1 MRSLL
6 FVPADSARKLDKAMS
21 SGADALIIDLEDS
34 IALDGKARARE
45 SAAAF
50 LKDAMAN
57 AQRPV
62 LMVRVNGLQTGLTD
76 ADLDCVAPAKPDAI
90 MLPKAEGGS
99 AVVHADAK
107 LAVREAQND
116 LPEGHIKILP
126 IATETAAAL
135 FMVGTFA
142 GVSSRLIGMTW
153 GAEDL
158 SAELGARANRDAQGR
173 FLDPYRLAR
182 SLCLAGAAAA
192 AVPAIDTVF
201 VDFRNDAGF
210 RRECEEAC
218 RDGFVGKM
226 AIHPAQVPIINEVF
240 TPSAEAIAHAQSVI
254 AAFAAA
260 PGAGVV
266 GIGGV
271 MYDRPHLARA
281 KQLLARAP
289 SSPDKKLTEG
299 GQRRV
304 APCPRHCAPWTAWAS
319 LRSAHPTHGWNASRM
334 PLSDR
339 KRVRREIRASP
350 RVICPRTF
358 RAARRDRSTS
368 VVRYGRRRRPVRL

>member
-6 FVPADSARKLDKAMS
+6 FAPADSARKLNKAMS

-34 IALDGKARARE
+34 IALDSKARARD

-57 AQRPV
+57 TQRPY
-62 LMVRVNGLQTGLTD
+62 LIVRVNGLQTGLTD
-76 ADLDCVAPAKPDAI
+76 ADLDAITPAKPDAI
-90 MLPKAEGGS
+90 MLPKAEGG
-99 AVVHADAK
+99 AAIVHAAAK
-107 LAVREAQND
+107 LAVREAQSD
-116 LPEGHIKILP
+116 LPDSHIKILP

-142 GVSSRLIGMTW
+142 GARARLIGMTW

-158 SAELGARANRDAQGR
+158 SAELGARANRDEQGR

-201 VDFRNDAGF
+201 VDFRNDPGF

-226 AIHPAQVPIINEVF
+226 AIHPAQVPIINDVF
-240 TPSAEAIAHAQSVI
+240 TPSADAIAHAQTVV

-289 SSPDKKLTEG
+289 SSGPN
-299 GQRRV
+299 
-304 APCPRHCAPWTAWAS
+304 HS
-319 LRSAHPTHGWNASRM
+319 
-334 PLSDR
+334 
-339 KRVRREIRASP
+339 
-350 RVICPRTF
+350 
-358 RAARRDRSTS
+358 
-368 VVRYGRRRRPVRL
+368 

>member
-50 LKDAMAN
+50 LKEAMVRTA
-57 AQRPV
+57 RPH
-62 LMVRVNGLQTGLTD
+62 LIVRVNGLQTGLTD

-90 MLPKAEGGS
+90 MLPKAEGG
-99 AVVHADAK
+99 AALVHADAK
-107 LAVREAQND
+107 LAVREAQSD
-116 LPEGHIKILP
+116 LPDGHIKLLP

-271 MYDRPHLARA
+271 MYDRPHLVRA
-281 KQLLARAP
+281 KQLLLRAP
-289 SSPDKKLTEG
+289 SPAADKK
-299 GQRRV
+299 R
-304 APCPRHCAPWTAWAS
+304 
-319 LRSAHPTHGWNASRM
+319 
-334 PLSDR
+334 
-339 KRVRREIRASP
+339 
-350 RVICPRTF
+350 
-358 RAARRDRSTS
+358 
-368 VVRYGRRRRPVRL
+368 

>member
-45 SAAAF
+45 AAAAF
-50 LKDAMAN
+50 LKNAMTSAT
-57 AQRPV
+57 RPF

-76 ADLDCVAPAKPDAI
+76 ADLDAVAPAKPDAI
-90 MLPKAEGGS
+90 MLPKAEGG
-99 AVVHADAK
+99 AAIVHADAK

-116 LPEGHIKILP
+116 LPDGHIKILP

-210 RRECEEAC
+210 RRECEDAC

-271 MYDRPHLARA
+271 MYDRPHLVRA
-281 KQLLARAP
+281 KQLLARAC
-289 SSPDKKLTEG
+289 G
-299 GQRRV
+299 
-304 APCPRHCAPWTAWAS
+304 A
-319 LRSAHPTHGWNASRM
+319 ASR
-334 PLSDR
+334 
-339 KRVRREIRASP
+339 AS
-350 RVICPRTF
+350 TQ
-358 RAARRDRSTS
+358 
-368 VVRYGRRRRPVRL
+368 G